1 MVLRTKSVVL
11 LPLSAAARSIASF
24 SLFATRK
31 SSLLS
36 RTVSVISCSSGEYLM
51 SLIVRLIAVQ
61 DKLERSLDS
70 RRRRSARTPKLQC
83 QKTHIGEIF
92 HQCESC
98 YCE

>member
-1 MVLRTKSVVL
+1 L
-11 LPLSAAARSIASF
+11 
-24 SLFATRK
+24 ATRK

-70 RRRRSARTPKLQC
+70 RRHSSSRTPKLQC
-83 QKTHIGEIF
+83 
-92 HQCESC
+92 
-98 YCE
+98 